1 MCLEAQNSFLNL
13 SSSTSSN
20 SSGISTPKFSN
31 SFHKNNS
38 QKATRT
44 TYSVIKQRKRKLLL
58 LIGTVSL
65 SFALL
70 WLPIH
75 VINLWKVF
83 SESFPYTNL
92 IYIIKLIAH
101 TLSYLNSC
109 LNPFLYVLMGGKF
122 KTHFSFKLGNFKNP
136 FTNNKMKQDFSSPKN
151 CVIKRGS
158 RKRKSDKVRT
168 LSDRPLI
175 DTNENL

>member
-1 MCLEAQNSFLNL
+1 M
-13 SSSTSSN
+13 
-20 SSGISTPKFSN
+20 STP
-31 SFHKNNS
+31 
-38 QKATRT
+38 QKATFA
-44 TYSVIKQRKRKLLL
+44 SHSIIKQRKRKVLF
-58 LIGTVSL
+58 LIAAVSL
-65 SFALL
+65 CFALL

-75 VINLWKVF
+75 VINLWKLF
-83 SESFPYTNL
+83 SKSFPYTNL
-92 IYIIKLIAH
+92 MYIIKLAAH
-101 TLSYLNSC
+101 TLSYLNSS

-136 FTNNKMKQDFSSPKN
+136 FSNNKKKQHSNDNK
-151 CVIKRGS
+151 VIKRAN